1 MVKGLRRKLMVS
13 AMSAVALVLIVIIGA
28 INAINYYKI
37 NQNADRRLE
46 LLARN
51 DGVFPGLQQHD
62 DRPPM
67 HGEDFS
73 PEAPF
78 ETRYF
83 SVTLNQKG
91 GVLSVDTGRI
101 AAVDTVSAKEMAEEL
116 FAAGK
121 TSGFYGDYKYCAR
134 SDDDKIMYLFLDCA
148 RDLETFRSFL
158 RSSVWISLA
167 ALVLV
172 CLLIFL
178 FSGAVLAPV
187 VRSYE
192 KQKRFITDASHE
204 LKTPLTVIETNAEVI
219 EMTAGE
225 SEWTKSIRAQVSRLT
240 SLVEK
245 LVTLCRMEEE
255 NGMRE
260 SEFSLSEAVRDAAEP
275 FGAVA
280 EGAGKQLKTKIED
293 GVLFR
298 GDQQAIRRMVDLLL
312 DNAVKYASDAGT
324 VTLSLKS
331 AGKRRILTVSNPA
344 EGFAPGEHKEL
355 FERFWRPDD
364 SRSTKTGGFGIGLST
379 VQAIVNAHRGKVTAR
394 ADTNGMICFT
404 VTL

>member
-13 AMSAVALVLIVIIGA
+13 AMSAVAIVLIVIIGA

-37 NQNADRRLE
+37 NQNADQRLD
-46 LLARN
+46 LLERN
-51 DGVFPGLQQHD
+51 DGVFPGLHPRD
-62 DRPPM
+62 DKRPPR
-67 HGEDFS
+67 GDFS
-73 PEAPF
+73 PEMPF

-83 SVTLNQKG
+83 SVILNQNG
-91 GVLSVDTGRI
+91 TVRSTDTGRI
-101 AAVDTVSAKEMAEEL
+101 AAVDESLAGVMAKEL
-116 FAAGK
+116 FEADK
-121 TSGFYGDYKYCAR
+121 TAGFYGDYKYRAER
-134 SDDDKIMYLFLDCA
+134 IADGTRYLFLDCA

-158 RSSVWISLA
+158 WSSVWISLA
-167 ALVLV
+167 ALMLV
-172 CLLIFL
+172 CVLIYL

-192 KQKRFITDASHE
+192 KQKRFITDAGHE
-204 LKTPLTVIETNAEVI
+204 LKTPLTVIEANAEVI
-219 EMTAGE
+219 EMTAGR
-225 SEWTKSIRAQVSRLT
+225 SEWTDSIRTQVARLT
-240 SLVEK
+240 ALVEK

-255 NGMRE
+255 NGIRE

-280 EGAGKQLKTKIED
+280 DGAGKQLKTEIED
-293 GVLFR
+293 GMVFC

-312 DNAVKYASDAGT
+312 DNAVKYASEGGT
-324 VTLSLKS
+324 ITLSLKS

-344 EGFAPGEHKEL
+344 DGFAPGEHNEL

-379 VQAIVNAHRGKVTAR
+379 VYAIVTAHRGKVTAR
-394 ADTNGMICFT
+394 ADERGTITFT
-404 VTL
+404 ITI